1 MRWSASAWL
10 SPACWLCMDLIP
22 SHSSAAWTVAGLRMG
37 RERAVRIWHLPYARR
52 WPVPYLW
59 SLAPPVAISLC
70 PDAGDNPG
78 EMGGRVLSPT
88 FVGRVEELQTLEAAQ
103 KRAADADP
111 AVVLVGGEAGVGKT
125 RLVAELTSRCANGVR
140 VLNGGC
146 VPVGGDGLPFAPI
159 MEALRPLPAKLSADT
174 VRELAGPSW
183 RELAPLLPTLGEPE
197 AGPAGQVA
205 QARLFE
211 LLFGLLARLSEQSP
225 VVLVVEDLH
234 WADQSTRDL
243 LAFLVRNL
251 RRERI
256 LAVFSYRS
264 DEPRTDRLGPWLAE
278 LDRGGPVQRL
288 ELARLDRAETVAQLV
303 GILGAVPAT
312 DLVDE
317 LFARSEGNPFFTE
330 ELLAAVQAGTGG
342 LPPTLPDLLGGRV
355 QLLPDHAQQVLA
367 VAAVAGRR
375 VPHRLLATVADLDDR
390 ELAKA
395 VRVVVAHRLLVI
407 RPGDDGYQFRH
418 ALLRDAVETDLLPG
432 DRARL
437 HAEYARAL
445 TDQPELADAAPAV
458 AAAELAVHWDAAGEP
473 AQALAARIEAGLA
486 AEHAHAFAEAARHF
500 QRALVLWDRVPD
512 RDRPAG
518 LDPVDLLARTA
529 EATAFAGAAQP
540 AAELLKQALGRVD
553 PAAEPVRAAVLLARL
568 GDHRRAAGDEAGM
581 LAAFEHAERL
591 LAGTPPSAERARV
604 LAAYAYA
611 LGFPLRPEEALARSE
626 EAVACARAVGARLE
640 EAKAL
645 RVLAGDLA
653 ALGQP
658 DRAITLALEARAIAE
673 DLDDVETVIGTY
685 LAVTFVLKLVGRER
699 DVLEEAQQGYQRAR
713 ELGLERATGSFVA
726 NTLAISLLDT
736 GRWTACERLCR
747 ELLAGDRWGAFN
759 LHNALGRLLSRRG
772 EFAAAREQLQ
782 VALRLSPPFFSDW
795 AWRGLA
801 ELALLEGRHDEAAAA
816 VAQGLR
822 WCNER
827 DPEGTLPDV
836 SSPWYSLALRLEA
849 DRAEQAAAR
858 QAPREVAQARRRATP
873 VLAAMDRLAT
883 AQAPQAR
890 YPPVA
895 AQLRAAQA
903 ERSRLEGRSDPER
916 WRAAATAWD
925 RLEHPYDL
933 AYARFRQ
940 TEALL
945 AQRGSRLQAEQV
957 LRSAHLTA
965 VTLGAGPLR
974 REIELLG
981 QRGRLD
987 LQEHTDTAAAAE
999 APPSPAASLGLTR
1012 REAEVLAL
1020 VAAGRT
1026 NRQIGQALFITPK
1039 TASVHVSRILAK
1051 LGVAGRGEAAAIAHR
1066 LGLDKQ

>member
-1 MRWSASAWL
+1 
-10 SPACWLCMDLIP
+10 
-22 SHSSAAWTVAGLRMG
+22 
-37 RERAVRIWHLPYARR
+37 
-52 WPVPYLW
+52 
-59 SLAPPVAISLC
+59 
-70 PDAGDNPG
+70 
-78 EMGGRVLSPT
+78 MGGRVASPT
-88 FVGRVEELQTLEAAQ
+88 FVGRVEELQVLEAARR
-103 KRAADADP
+103 RAANGEP
-111 AVVLVGGEAGVGKT
+111 AVVLMGGEAGVGKT
-125 RLVAELTSRCANGVR
+125 RLVAELTARCAADGIR
-140 VLNGGC
+140 VLAGGC

-159 MEALRPLPAKLSADT
+159 MEALRPLPEKLSADT

-183 RELAPLLPTLGEPE
+183 RELAALLPALGEPE
-197 AGPAGQVA
+197 VGPTGQVA

-243 LAFLVRNL
+243 LAFLIRNL

-256 LAVFSYRS
+256 LLVATYRS

-278 LDRGGPVQRL
+278 LDRGGPVRRL
-288 ELARLDRAETVAQLV
+288 ALARLDRAETVAQLV

-317 LFARSEGNPFFTE
+317 LFGRSEGNPFFTE
-330 ELLAAVQAGTGG
+330 ELLAAIQAGTGA
-342 LPPTLPDLLGGRV
+342 LPPTLRDLLGGRI
-355 QLLPDHAQQVLA
+355 QLLPEQAQLVLA
-367 VAAVAGRR
+367 VAAVAGRQ
-375 VPHRLLATVADLDDR
+375 VPHRLLAAVADLDDR

-395 VRVVVAHRLLVI
+395 LRVVVAHRLLVT
-407 RPGDDGYQFRH
+407 RPGEDGYRFRH
-418 ALLRDAVETDLLPG
+418 ALLRDAVEADLLPG
-432 DRARL
+432 ERARL
-437 HAEYARAL
+437 HAEYAHTL

-486 AEHAHAFAEAARHF
+486 AEHTHAFAEAARHF

-512 RDRPAG
+512 QGQRSG
-518 LDPVDLLARTA
+518 LDRVDLLAHTA
-529 EATAFAGAAQP
+529 DATAFAGAAQP
-540 AAELLKQALGRVD
+540 AAELLQDALGQVD
-553 PAAEPVRAAVLLARL
+553 SAAEPARAAVLLARL

-604 LAAYAYA
+604 LAAHAYA

-640 EAKAL
+640 EAKAQ

-658 DRAITLALEARAIAE
+658 DRAMTLALQARAIAE
-673 DLDDVETVIGTY
+673 DLDDAETVIGTY
-685 LAVTFVLKLVGRER
+685 LAVTFALKLAGRER
-699 DVLEEAQQGYQRAR
+699 DVLAEAQQGFQRAH
-713 ELGLERATGSFVA
+713 ELGLERATGSFIA
-726 NTLAISLLDT
+726 NTLANTLLDT
-736 GRWTACERLCR
+736 GRWTECERLCR

-782 VALRLSPPFFSDW
+782 TALRLSPPFFSDW

-801 ELALLEGRHDEAAAA
+801 ELALWEGRHDEAAVA
-816 VAQGLR
+816 VAEGLR
-822 WCNER
+822 WCTER

-858 QAPREVAQARRRATP
+858 QAPGEVAEARRRATP

-883 AQAPQAR
+883 TRAPQAH
-890 YPPVA
+890 YPPVTA
-895 AQLRAAQA
+895 HLRAAQA

-916 WRAAATAWD
+916 WQAAAAAWEQ
-925 RLEHPYDL
+925 LEHPYDA
-933 AYARFRQ
+933 AYVRFRQ
-940 TEALL
+940 AKALL
-945 AQRGSRLQAEQV
+945 AERRSRLQAEQCSAAPTGQR
-957 LRSAHLTA
+957 LRS
-965 VTLGAGPLR
+965 
-974 REIELLG
+974 
-981 QRGRLD
+981 GRD
-987 LQEHTDTAAAAE
+987 RCGVRSSSWPSAAASIFSNRPMRRRRRR
-999 APPSPAASLGLTR
+999 PPSLHHSA
-1012 REAEVLAL
+1012 
-1020 VAAGRT
+1020 
-1026 NRQIGQALFITPK
+1026 
-1039 TASVHVSRILAK
+1039 
-1051 LGVAGRGEAAAIAHR
+1051 
-1066 LGLDKQ
+1066 